1 MRSRIL
7 VGLIMGTLGGFLGWL
22 LQENLI
28 HYSVQQ
34 DLLKGTWYSVPL
46 TSGQTRTLIYCVGG
60 LIGMCLGA
68 VEGIVEVNGRKLWQG
83 ALIGAL
89 CGVIL
94 GFMGYSFGGLLYHF
108 LGGSDEISKDAGMFA
123 FARQVIAR
131 AFGWSLL
138 GLGLGVGAALPTRS
152 PARIRNGA
160 IGGFLGGFL
169 GGFVFD
175 LIAPASNVVQAAT
188 AGAGVREVG
197 GPSRAAGFTAI
208 GGLTGFFIGLVEEWL
223 KQAWVRVLAGRNE
236 GKDFILS
243 KTVNILGRDERSD
256 VPLYGDP
263 SIGAQHAAI
272 RADGHRHVLIDAG
285 SPTGTLVNGQPVTPG
300 SELLLRDGDMIQI
313 GTQAILFREK
323 ATQSRVAPSPADRP
337 RHSPAPSSLSVP
349 AHLCPFCG
357 SAKDAGGNCLC
368 SPGQA
373 GGNAVQGMSS
383 AGQAAGYN
391 PNGGFTNFNG
401 QPIDYAGQS
410 PAYDN
415 GQGYGQPAAFGS
427 APFSPNALVGRLTG
441 IEGAA
446 LGQVFALSGANMMV
460 GREAGRDIVV
470 NGDST
475 VSRTHARLSNENGV
489 FMVYDN
495 GSANGTFVN
504 GVRVQMQAL
513 ASGDIVQFGNSKF
526 RFE

>member
-1 MRSRIL
+1 
-7 VGLIMGTLGGFLGWL
+7 MGTLGGFLGWL
-22 LQENLI
+22 FQENLI

-46 TSGQTRTLIYCVGG
+46 TFGQTRTLIYCVGG

-68 VEGIVEVNGRKLWQG
+68 VEGIVESNGRKLGWG
-83 ALIGAL
+83 AVIGAG

-94 GFMGYSFGGLLYHF
+94 GFMGYSFGGALYHI
-108 LGGSDEISKDAGMFA
+108 LGGSDEISRDVGMFA

-131 AFGWSLL
+131 AFGWSLM
-138 GLGLGVGAALPTRS
+138 GLGLGIGAALPTRS
-152 PARIRNGA
+152 LARIRNGA

-169 GGFVFD
+169 GGFIFD

-243 KTVNILGRDERSD
+243 KSVNILGRDERSD

-272 RADGHRHVLIDAG
+272 RADGQRHVLIDAG
-285 SPTGTLVNGQPVTPG
+285 SPTGTLVNGQPVPSG

-313 GTQAILFREK
+313 GAQAILFREK
-323 ATQSRVAPSPADRP
+323 ATQSRVAPSPADTP
-337 RHSPAPSSLSVP
+337 RAASAAPSSLSVP
-349 AHLCPFCG
+349 SHLCPFCG
-357 SAKDAGGNCLC
+357 SAKDANGNCLC
-368 SPGQA
+368 SPAQSA
-373 GGNAVQGMSS
+373 ANMAQG
-383 AGQAAGYN
+383 AGYAPN
-391 PNGGFTNFNG
+391 TAYDPNGGFTNFNG
-401 QPIDYAGQS
+401 QPMNYAGNA
-410 PAYDN
+410 PAYDPTP
-415 GQGYGQPAAFGS
+415 GYGQPA
-427 APFSPNALVGRLTG
+427 SPSYQAGFPNVGPAGRLTG
-441 IEGAA
+441 MEGATQ
-446 LGQVFALSGANMMV
+446 GQVFTLSGPNMTL

-475 VSRTHARLSNENGV
+475 VSRTHARLGNENGV

-495 GSANGTFVN
+495 NSANGTFVN